1 MPILND
7 SIAYFPLL
15 VAAASTFLTIIILAA
30 NRERYHPAVLA
41 LHIITAIFV
50 AGSAIYTILNP
61 MIFSIAT
68 ALAISTILMLIASI
82 VNRVTEPR
90 EPIQKKEEKS
100 ESEDQQQLVQGQA
113 ESPQASD
120 SLLRLLDAGKN
131 FTLMASE
138 ALSKDSDLGPLLDMV
153 NNTLI
158 QETEATGGAILLVDG
173 FEDVLSVKAFSG
185 DFPPPYRLPE
195 DLPHKVIRVETNFRF
210 AQFPLTET
218 IFGAVACSGRGELI
232 TDPLSDIRI
241 IQNEPEDFLKC
252 GSYLFHPLKI
262 KDTVIG
268 VVALARCY
276 GNPEFTQ
283 KEYDIAGALSNL
295 ASAAIK
301 IVYAYQEITE
311 HAELTK
317 EADIACRLQATLHP
331 KLLPVI
337 PSLSLGAFQRIAEGI
352 CGDYYD
358 IIPARKDRISFIL
371 ADVAG
376 KGMTSLLI
384 MVMLRAMLR
393 LTVNTTQS
401 AATILSWANRGI
413 ASETSIDHFASVALI
428 NYDTEGRKIQI
439 ATGGTTPILLFHA
452 ATGEIE
458 KISDISD
465 PVGVEKKTE
474 YKDKEFPVNPDDIII
489 TYTDGVIEAP
499 NSRGIQ
505 YSKNR
510 LLEVI
515 LQNKH
520 LSGKEIADKVKNDIV
535 KFSGTDHQHD
545 DQTLLVIKIQ

>member
-1 MPILND
+1 MLND
-7 SIAYFPLL
+7 SFAYLPLL

-30 NRERYHPAVLA
+30 NRERYHPAVLT
-41 LHIITAIFV
+41 LHIICAIFV
-50 AGSAIYTILNP
+50 AAAALYTILNP
-61 MIFSIAT
+61 MLFPMA
-68 ALAISTILMLIASI
+68 AAMAISAILMLLAAV
-82 VNRVTEPR
+82 VNRVTGAGEPT
-90 EPIQKKEEKS
+90 QKKEASPGTKDYE
-100 ESEDQQQLVQGQA
+100 QQEEQPHAVQVSG
-113 ESPQASD
+113 
-120 SLLRLLDAGKN
+120 SLLRLLDAGKT
-131 FTLMASE
+131 FTLMASDTLTNS
-138 ALSKDSDLGPLLDMV
+138 ADLSPLLDMV
-153 NNTLI
+153 NNSLI
-158 QETEATGGAILLVDG
+158 QETGATGGAILLVDG
-173 FEDVLSVKAFSG
+173 FEDVLSVKAFAG
-185 DFPPPYRLPE
+185 EFPPPYRLPE
-195 DLPHKVIRVETNFRF
+195 DLPHKLIRVETNFRF

-241 IQNEPEDFLKC
+241 IQNGPEDFLRC

-268 VVALARCY
+268 VVALARRF
-276 GNPEFTQ
+276 GETAFTQ
-283 KEYDIAGALSNL
+283 QDYDIAAALSDL

-301 IVYAYQEITE
+301 IVYSYQEISE
-311 HAELTK
+311 YQELTK
-317 EADIACRLQATLHP
+317 EADIACKLQATLHP

-337 PSLSLGAFQRIAEGI
+337 PNLSLGAFQRIAEGI

-428 NYDTEGRKIQI
+428 NYDTEQRKIQI

-452 ATGEIE
+452 ATGEFE

-505 YSKNR
+505 YSKDR

-535 KFSGTDHQHD
+535 KFSGTGHQHD

>member
-1 MPILND
+1 MLND
-7 SIAYFPLL
+7 SFAYLPLL

-30 NRERYHPAVLA
+30 NRECYHPAVLA
-41 LHIITAIFV
+41 LHIICAVFV
-50 AGSAIYTILNP
+50 AAAALYTIFNP
-61 MIFSIAT
+61 MLFSMAA
-68 ALAISTILMLIASI
+68 ALAISAILMLLAAV
-82 VNRVTEPR
+82 VNRVTGPR
-90 EPIQKKEEKS
+90 EPIQKNQVKVQAQEEQP
-100 ESEDQQQLVQGQA
+100 EQIQA
-113 ESPQASD
+113 DVPQVSD

-158 QETEATGGAILLVDG
+158 QETGATGGAILLVDE

-268 VVALARCY
+268 VMALARCY

-283 KEYDIAGALSNL
+283 KEYDIAAALSNL

-301 IVYAYQEITE
+301 IVYSYQEITE

-317 EADIACRLQATLHP
+317 EANIACRFQATLHP
-331 KLLPVI
+331 KLLPAI
-337 PSLSLGAFQRIAEGI
+337 PNLSLGAFQRIAEGI

-358 IIPARKDRISFIL
+358 IIPVRKDRIAFIL

-413 ASETSIDHFASVALI
+413 SSETSIDHFASVATIPTL
-428 NYDTEGRKIQI
+428 G
-439 ATGGTTPILLFHA
+439 
-452 ATGEIE
+452 
-458 KISDISD
+458 SM
-465 PVGVEKKTE
+465 V
-474 YKDKEFPVNPDDIII
+474 
-489 TYTDGVIEAP
+489 
-499 NSRGIQ
+499 
-505 YSKNR
+505 
-510 LLEVI
+510 
-515 LQNKH
+515 QN
-520 LSGKEIADKVKNDIV
+520 G
-535 KFSGTDHQHD
+535 
-545 DQTLLVIKIQ
+545 

>member
-1 MPILND
+1 MLND
-7 SIAYFPLL
+7 SFAYLPLL

-30 NRERYHPAVLA
+30 NRERYHPAVLT
-41 LHIITAIFV
+41 LHIICAIFV
-50 AGSAIYTILNP
+50 AAAALYTILNP
-61 MIFSIAT
+61 MLFPMA
-68 ALAISTILMLIASI
+68 AAMAISAILMLLAAV
-82 VNRVTEPR
+82 VNRVTGAGEPT
-90 EPIQKKEEKS
+90 QKKEASPGTKDYE
-100 ESEDQQQLVQGQA
+100 QQEEQ
-113 ESPQASD
+113 PQAVQVSG
-120 SLLRLLDAGKN
+120 SLLRLLDAGKT
-131 FTLMASE
+131 FTLMASDTLTNS
-138 ALSKDSDLGPLLDMV
+138 ADLSPLLDMV
-153 NNTLI
+153 NNSLI
-158 QETEATGGAILLVDG
+158 QETGATGGAILLVDG
-173 FEDVLSVKAFSG
+173 FEDVLSVKAFAG
-185 DFPPPYRLPE
+185 EFPPPYRLPE
-195 DLPHKVIRVETNFRF
+195 DLPHKLIRVETNFRF

-241 IQNEPEDFLKC
+241 IQNGPEDFLRC

-268 VVALARCY
+268 VVALARRF
-276 GNPEFTQ
+276 GETAFTQ
-283 KEYDIAGALSNL
+283 QDYDIAAALSDL

-301 IVYAYQEITE
+301 IVYSYQEISE
-311 HAELTK
+311 YQELTK
-317 EADIACRLQATLHP
+317 EADIACKLQATLHP

-337 PSLSLGAFQRIAEGI
+337 PNLSLGAFQRIAEGI

-428 NYDTEGRKIQI
+428 NYDTEQRKIQI

-452 ATGEIE
+452 ATGEFE

-505 YSKNR
+505 YSKDR

-535 KFSGTDHQHD
+535 KFSGTGHQHD

>member
-1 MPILND
+1 MLND
-7 SIAYFPLL
+7 SFAYLPLL
-15 VAAASTFLTIIILAA
+15 VAVASTFLTIIILAA

-41 LHIITAIFV
+41 LHIICAIFV

-61 MIFSIAT
+61 MLFPMAT

-82 VNRVTEPR
+82 VNRVTRPR
-90 EPIQKKEEKS
+90 EYLQKS
-100 ESEDQQQLVQGQA
+100 EAKAQAQEEQQPEQAQA
-113 ESPQASD
+113 EASVSD

-131 FTLMASE
+131 FTLMASD
-138 ALSKDSDLGPLLDMV
+138 ALARDSDLGPLLDMV

-158 QETEATGGAILLVDG
+158 QETGATGGAILLVDG
-173 FEDVLSVKAFSG
+173 FEDVLSVKAFAG
-185 DFPPPYRLPE
+185 EFPPPYRLPD

-241 IQNEPEDFLKC
+241 IQNGPEDFLKC
-252 GSYLFHPLKI
+252 GSYIFHPLKL

-276 GNPEFTQ
+276 GDPEFTQ
-283 KEYDIAGALSNL
+283 KDYDIAAALSDL

-301 IVYAYQEITE
+301 IVYSYQELTE
-311 HAELTK
+311 HTELTK
-317 EADIACRLQATLHP
+317 EASIACKLQATLHP

-337 PSLSLGAFQRIAEGI
+337 PNLSLGAFQQIAEGI

-358 IIPARKDRISFIL
+358 IIPARKDRISFVL

-428 NYDTEGRKIQI
+428 NYDTERRRIQI

-474 YKDKEFPVNPDDIII
+474 YKDKEFPVQPDDIII

-505 YSKNR
+505 YSKDR

-520 LSGKEIADKVKNDIV
+520 LSGKEIADKVKNDIL
-535 KFSGTDHQHD
+535 KFSGTGHQHD
-545 DQTLLVIKIQ
+545 DQTLLIIKIQ